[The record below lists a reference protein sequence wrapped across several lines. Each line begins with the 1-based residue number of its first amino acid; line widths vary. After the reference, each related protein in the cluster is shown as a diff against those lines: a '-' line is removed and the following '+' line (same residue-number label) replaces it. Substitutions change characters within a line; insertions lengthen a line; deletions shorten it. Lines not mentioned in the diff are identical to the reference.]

1 MMMNTLNKK
10 LFIFIAI
17 FTLLLCS
24 MSITFIYENNLS
36 DGLSITVSVIAGISL
51 FFTAVI
57 TVFEMILDICNP

>member
-17 FTLLLCS
+17 FTVLLCS

>member
-51 FFTAVI
+51 FCTAVI

>member
-57 TVFEMILDICNP
+57 TIFEMILDICNP